1 MAEEHRR
8 PAYFQP
14 RARCS
19 QRRGS
24 ARSAQALA
32 GTASA
37 TRHKSVMTRADTDA
51 ILRIPQLEPMQRR
64 MAIGR
69 QFEPLG
75 RAVCARRSS
84 RLGVTMARGAAD
96 IAPNTIGSRVPSEL
110 RLKSRALSRIK
121 GDGSEPSSPTRSAI
135 SRRPALAVQGDCR
148 DASCGGEAFLGVH
161 WRTYM
166 HSRGRGRAGTARG
179 GEERKGAAECVPGGN
194 RGTFPRPDGR

>member
-32 GTASA
+32 ATASA
-37 TRHKSVMTRADTDA
+37 TRLKSVMTRADTDA

-64 MAIGR
+64 MAIAR

-96 IAPNTIGSRVPSEL
+96 IA
-110 RLKSRALSRIK
+110 
-121 GDGSEPSSPTRSAI
+121 I
-135 SRRPALAVQGDCR
+135 SRPIRSDHACPA
-148 DASCGGEAFLGVH
+148 S
-161 WRTYM
+161 
-166 HSRGRGRAGTARG
+166 
-179 GEERKGAAECVPGGN
+179 
-194 RGTFPRPDGR
+194 